1 MTAEVTVADKL
12 AAWAAGLDAED
23 IPSDVLETARRA
35 LADTLAA
42 VLAGSLTP
50 VAQKVLSASEADL
63 RRSPDDGATVVGRGL
78 KARPGTA
85 ALLNGT
91 AAHAL
96 DFDDTCFAGIVHG
109 SAAILPA
116 LLAAAETSQADGRT
130 LITAFVAGSEVA
142 YTIGA
147 ALGPGLYDRGWWPTG
162 CLAGIGAAAAV
173 ARLWG
178 ADRTVMAHAT
188 TLAAAQAGGM
198 RVIHGSDAKPILV
211 GRAAETGLRSAQM
224 ARHDLHGPERAFEG
238 AHGLFA
244 LIGAGDVDLDAIDR
258 IGRPFKLREPG
269 LVVKPYPVCSCAMQA
284 VEALSRLM
292 TKHEIAS
299 EAIARIDCAVTPMVA
314 ATLRFDR
321 PANPV
326 EALFSLPFTLALAA
340 LRGGNGP
347 GAVTEAALGD
357 PGVHGLM
364 EKVSYREEAGLADL
378 AAYPEAAR
386 VDLTLADG
394 RGFSHQCDCATGDP
408 RAPMSDEALHAKFM
422 ACAEP
427 VLGSEAAGKLYHLAR
442 RADELPDLNEL
453 MGLARGG

>member
-1 MTAEVTVADKL
+1 MTTEATVAGKL
-12 AAWAAGLDAED
+12 AAWAAGLKAED
-23 IPSDVLETARRA
+23 IPGDVLETAHRS
-35 LADTLAA
+35 LADTLA
-42 VLAGSLTP
+42 VILAGSHTSVVCKLTNSLDTD
-50 VAQKVLSASEADL
+50 LSLSSEEGAVIIGQDL
-63 RRSPDDGATVVGRGL
+63 R
-78 KARPGTA
+78 ARPETA

-116 LLAAAETSQADGRT
+116 LLAATQTSQADGRT

-147 ALGPGLYDRGWWPTG
+147 AMGSSLYDRGWWPTG

-178 ADRTVMAHAT
+178 ADRTVMAHAI
-188 TLAAAQAGGM
+188 TLAATQAGGM

-211 GRAAETGLRSAQM
+211 GRAAETGLRCAQM
-224 ARHDLHGPERAFEG
+224 ARHDLHGPERVFEG

-244 LIGAGDVDLDAIDR
+244 LIGAGDVDPGAIDR
-258 IGRPFKLREPG
+258 IGRPFKLRDPG

-284 VEALSRLM
+284 VEALSRLVSD
-292 TKHEIAS
+292 HEVAP

-340 LRGGNGP
+340 LRGGIGP
-347 GAVTEAALGD
+347 TDITEAELGD

-364 EKVSYREEAGLADL
+364 EKVSYREEAGLTDL

-386 VDLTLADG
+386 VDLTLTDG
-394 RGFSHQCDCATGDP
+394 RGFSHHCDCATGDP
-408 RAPMSDEALHAKFM
+408 RAPMSDEALLAKFM

-427 VLGSEAAGKLYHLAR
+427 VLGGKAAGKLYHLAR
-442 RADELPDLNEL
+442 RADDLSDFNEL
-453 MGLARGG
+453 MDLARGG